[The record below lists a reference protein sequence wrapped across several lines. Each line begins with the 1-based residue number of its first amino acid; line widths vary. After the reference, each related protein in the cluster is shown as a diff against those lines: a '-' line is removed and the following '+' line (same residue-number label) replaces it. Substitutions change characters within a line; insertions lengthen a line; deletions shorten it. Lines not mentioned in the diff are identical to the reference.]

1 MAKENARAGKAN
13 TNTGAGKVKKLTK
26 AQIKKYEKTA
36 QGKETKTAAKKATAA
51 ATKET
56 KVEAKADKKYAG
68 KDNSKGDKP
77 EAKKPAAK
85 KVKKPAVKKP
95 AAKKVKKPAVKKPAA
110 KKPAAKV
117 QTGTA
122 PKPTTADPK
131 VVKGKTAVEANKAK
145 TEAKTEAK
153 PKAKTKAVKTPAQR
167 GVAAANK
174 KRATAKAKATKA
186 AKKLAKNSTKAAKM
200 ARYGGYALRAA
211 RVGTPI
217 GAASLALEGLYR
229 GGKYLKNKSD
239 KAKATKLS
247 NDIAVKE
254 GRGKYVTETTGSGR
268 NKKSVKVFKP
278 VNKQSQGKGD
288 GSMLVRKDYKKPVS
302 KPTAKP
308 VAKPT
313 VKPVAKPAVT
323 PTPTK
328 TTTVKKSRFGA
339 GNDKTISRKG
349 KKLAN
354 VSKEQLKASGLSLNK
369 YMNQWNKSGKRP

>member
-13 TNTGAGKVKKLTK
+13 TNTGAGEVKKLTK

-36 QGKETKTAAKKATAA
+36 QGKATKTAAKKATAL

-56 KVEAKADKKYAG
+56 KVEAKADKKYTG

-95 AAKKVKKPAVKKPAA
+95 AAKKVKKPAA

-122 PKPTTADPK
+122 PAPTTTDPK
-131 VVKGKTAVEANKAK
+131 VVKGKAAVEANK
-145 TEAKTEAK
+145 AKTEAK

-167 GVAAANK
+167 GVAAAK
-174 KRATAKAKATKA
+174 KQRATDKAKAVKA
-186 AKKLAKNSTKAAKM
+186 AKKLAKNSTKAAKL

-211 RVGTPI
+211 RIGTPI

-229 GGKYLKNKSD
+229 GGKYLKLKHDRD
-239 KAKATKLS
+239 KTRKLN

-254 GRGKYVTETTGSGR
+254 GRGKYVNETTGIGR
-268 NKKSVKVFKP
+268 QKRTVKVFKP
-278 VNKQSQGKGD
+278 VNKQAQGKGD

-302 KPTAKP
+302 KPTAKPTAKP

-354 VSKEQLKASGLSLNK
+354 VSKEQLKASGLNLNK
-369 YMNQWNKSGKRP
+369 YMNQWNKTGKRP

>member
-85 KVKKPAVKKP
+85 KPAAKKVKKPAVKKP
-95 AAKKVKKPAVKKPAA
+95 AAKKVKKPAA

-122 PKPTTADPK
+122 PAPTTTDPK
-131 VVKGKTAVEANKAK
+131 VVKGKAAVEANKAK
-145 TEAKTEAK
+145 TEAKPEAK

-167 GVAAANK
+167 GVAAAK
-174 KRATAKAKATKA
+174 KQRATAKAKATKA

-200 ARYGGYALRAA
+200 AKYGGYALRAA

-217 GAASLALEGLYR
+217 GLASLAAEGLYR

-239 KAKATKLS
+239 KAKATKAS

-288 GSMLVRKDYKKPVS
+288 GSMLARKSYKKPVA

-308 VAKPT
+308 VAKP
-313 VKPVAKPAVT
+313 VAT

>member
-13 TNTGAGKVKKLTK
+13 TNTGAGEVTKLTK

-95 AAKKVKKPAVKKPAA
+95 AVKKPAAKKVKKPAVKKPA
-110 KKPAAKV
+110 
-117 QTGTA
+117 
-122 PKPTTADPK
+122 
-131 VVKGKTAVEANKAK
+131 
-145 TEAKTEAK
+145 
-153 PKAKTKAVKTPAQR
+153 
-167 GVAAANK
+167 
-174 KRATAKAKATKA
+174 
-186 AKKLAKNSTKAAKM
+186 KL

-211 RVGTPI
+211 RIGTPI

-229 GGKYLKNKSD
+229 GGKYLKLKHDRD
-239 KAKATKLS
+239 KTRKRS

-254 GRGKYVTETTGSGR
+254 GRGKYVTETTGIGR
-268 NKKSVKVFKP
+268 QKRTVKVFKP

-302 KPTAKP
+302 KPTAKPTAKPVAKPVAKPTVKP

-354 VSKEQLKASGLSLNK
+354 VSKEQLKASGLNLNK
-369 YMNQWNKSGKRP
+369 YMNQWNKTGKRP